1 MLLEDL
7 PPLLDPGQGTRRH
20 AGAPRSGLPCGA
32 GPPPNPRPPLQ
43 DRTAPGTLPAHP
55 GPSSRPAGLPL
66 AQARPLQV
74 EVHTGPRRR
83 GWRGREVPGVCAPS
97 PAGRPCSSCPQPWD
111 CTDCARAQRR
121 PLRIKRKPRGSKPGG
136 QGAEA
141 RTDQPRGDVWAR
153 GQPGRTT
160 CSVGRSMNTCRSSRP
175 GRSRAASRMSAR
187 LVDARTMTWS
197 VVPIPRWTD
206 RGVGGALNRAASLG
220 TPSKDPRLER
230 RGTSTI
236 ILKAATW
243 TRLEAR
249 PPKPPTSHPLAPRPE
264 PRGRA
269 AAQNPAPPPRQDSDL
284 GEGRGDEG
292 TRVATGAGALPS
304 ALAQGPAFPAQVSR
318 VRISAAGPPLR
329 CMKVPG

>member
-1 MLLEDL
+1 MRGGTTSK
-7 PPLLDPGQGTRRH
+7 PPPS
-20 AGAPRSGLPCGA
+20 AA
-32 GPPPNPRPPLQ
+32 GPDSTR
-43 DRTAPGTLPAHP
+43 D
-55 GPSSRPAGLPL
+55 
-66 AQARPLQV
+66 
-74 EVHTGPRRR
+74 
-83 GWRGREVPGVCAPS
+83 APS
-97 PAGRPCSSCPQPWD
+97 PPRTLLTPRWAPTGPGPTTAGGGAHRGLRLAGLAGPRGARGSHPLPRQGGPAARAPKPHCPQSWD
-111 CTDCARAQRR
+111 CTDCARAQPR

-220 TPSKDPRLER
+220 TPSEDPRLER

-236 ILKAATW
+236 MLKAATW
-243 TRLEAR
+243 TRLKAR

-264 PRGRA
+264 PRSRA

-284 GEGRGDEG
+284 GEGRGDTG
-292 TRVATGAGALPS
+292 TQVATGAGALPS
-304 ALAQGPAFPAQVSR
+304 ALAQGPAFPTQVSR